1 VLNLLW
7 WVCVVIAGIMAQRQ
21 VPGVDF
27 LAAGFVL
34 ALQEERWTKS
44 LWFALAAILI
54 QEGDGSLAFGSG
66 LIWYGALA
74 AMYFFG
80 HYLFE
85 AKNFLFMII
94 LGACQG
100 AMHILLSLMM
110 ASLQDWSVAP
120 ERLWLEAIVQA
131 VVFPMEWG
139 LLYIIYHNLPLSHA
153 RTV

>member
-1 VLNLLW
+1 MLSLVW
-7 WVCVVIAGIMAQRQ
+7 WIAVAVAAIMAQSQ

-44 LWFALAAILI
+44 LWFALACILI
-54 QEGDGSLAFGSG
+54 QEGSGSLAFGSE
-66 LIWYGALA
+66 LIWYGTLA

-85 AKNFLFMII
+85 ARNFLFMII
-94 LGACQG
+94 LGVCLG
-100 AMHILLSLMM
+100 AMHILLTHMM
-110 ASLQDWSVAP
+110 ASLQDWFVAP

-139 LLYIIYHNLPLSHA
+139 LLFIMYNNLPLRHV
-153 RTV
+153 RNI